1 MFKNLKYI
9 KIFTYNNYQVLSYF
23 NINYNFSISY
33 TKKNIYRLLLKTKFH
48 LQIRLRY
55 VQIWPKKR
63 WWDSK

>member
-55 VQIWPKKR
+55 VQI
-63 WWDSK
+63 